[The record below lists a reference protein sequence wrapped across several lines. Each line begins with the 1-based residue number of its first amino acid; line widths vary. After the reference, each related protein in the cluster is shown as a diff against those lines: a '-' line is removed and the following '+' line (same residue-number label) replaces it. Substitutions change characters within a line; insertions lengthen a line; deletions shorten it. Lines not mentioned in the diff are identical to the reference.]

1 MPDPAEPALPV
12 LSTHAHDAHDAHDA
26 MPEVFGPSDD
36 TIVRFQGDIEKLMT
50 PALRTLHELC
60 EMADSEGVRLNA
72 ATSILYFAGLRPHK
86 RRWQPVQDEGTRAEG
101 TGRELALLLERLE
114 KNRPGIT
121 EAVAQAAAD
130 EADTAQVIDVDPVD

>member
-1 MPDPAEPALPV
+1 MTDPAEPALPAV
-12 LSTHAHDAHDAHDA
+12 STHIDAHDV

-86 RRWQPVQDEGTRAEG
+86 RRWQPVQDEGARAEG

-121 EAVAQAAAD
+121 EAVAQAAAEEID
-130 EADTAQVIDVDPVD
+130 DVIDVDPVE